1 LVSLISVL
9 AYSNQST
16 YDLQLTMACIKMNR
30 PEIAERAVEVAERR
44 IATDKWPE
52 YDTKRA
58 RFIRKQPRLLRTWS
72 IAGFLVVKLLLENP
86 DKSRILWNNEDE
98 DIVNALRL

>member
-1 LVSLISVL
+1 
-9 AYSNQST
+9 
-16 YDLQLTMACIKMNR
+16 MACIKMNR

-58 RFIRKQPRLLRTWS
+58 RFIRKQSRLLRTWS